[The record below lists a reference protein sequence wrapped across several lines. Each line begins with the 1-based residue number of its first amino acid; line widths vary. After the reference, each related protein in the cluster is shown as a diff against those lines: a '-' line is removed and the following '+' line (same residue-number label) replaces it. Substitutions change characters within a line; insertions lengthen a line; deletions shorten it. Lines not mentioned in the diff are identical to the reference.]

1 MDGWGIYLI
10 VIGGA
15 GFFFF
20 ATVVYA
26 LYWAGKNGHLRNFDK
41 GSRVIF
47 TEEEPEGMAQDFFP
61 GKRGKRDRQRARG
74 DAVADQPARGQENSG

>member
-1 MDGWGIYLI
+1 MGNWNAYLI

-20 ATVVYA
+20 VSVVYA
-26 LYWAGKNGHLRNFDK
+26 LYWAAKNGHLRNFDE

-47 TEEEPEGMAQDFFP
+47 NEEEPEGLPQDFFP
-61 GKRGKRDRQRARG
+61 GKKGERDRAKARAEHAPGG
-74 DAVADQPARGQENSG
+74 D